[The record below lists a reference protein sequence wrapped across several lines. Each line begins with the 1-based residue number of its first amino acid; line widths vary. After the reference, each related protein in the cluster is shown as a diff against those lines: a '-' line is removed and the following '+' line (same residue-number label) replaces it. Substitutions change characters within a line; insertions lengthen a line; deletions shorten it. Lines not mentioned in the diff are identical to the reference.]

1 MSHHMHIPP
10 NLLPMQPNLAQLGK
24 TEKAKKKERL
34 QKTTTA
40 GKMDE
45 DDELDSLFG
54 LPPRPPVQERDHAP
68 DRQPGGKSARQH
80 LSDKVVKTLLDA
92 QEEGNKE

>member
-10 NLLPMQPNLAQLGK
+10 NLLPMQPNLAQLDK

-34 QKTTTA
+34 KKTTTA
-40 GKMDE
+40 GKLDE
-45 DDELDSLFG
+45 DDDDEDGLFG
-54 LPPRPPVQERDHAP
+54 VRRPPVQARDQSP
-68 DRQPGGKSARQH
+68 DKRPGGKSPRQH